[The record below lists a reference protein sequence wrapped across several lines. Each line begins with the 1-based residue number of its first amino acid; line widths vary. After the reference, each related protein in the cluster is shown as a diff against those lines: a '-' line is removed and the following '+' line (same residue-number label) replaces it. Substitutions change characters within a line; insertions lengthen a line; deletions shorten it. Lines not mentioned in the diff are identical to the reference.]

1 MWNRIRSSI
10 LLILAILAGVMSICT
25 ALTEITTVIFNVTH
39 KQLSLFGLALKYSG
53 SNRYVR
59 TLVVGIPLLYISFF
73 FLIHRY
79 LFVCFFRSLFL
90 LKVPG
95 VECYHLYKHHT
106 DVYALSFNASYL
118 CRLQFSLCYHY
129 FVLLQMP
136 TAAYQSIALSAIL
149 GQMQTVKFLG
159 KEFNFYMPA
168 ILILISLF
176 TLYKML
182 RTITKKKK
190 SGLLEANDLITCK
203 KMVVTTVMRR
213 QRMMREQELSSTGY
227 SYNSPSVV
235 THDFSPIP

>member
-1 MWNRIRSSI
+1 
-10 LLILAILAGVMSICT
+10 
-25 ALTEITTVIFNVTH
+25 
-39 KQLSLFGLALKYSG
+39 
-53 SNRYVR
+53 
-59 TLVVGIPLLYISFF
+59 
-73 FLIHRY
+73 
-79 LFVCFFRSLFL
+79 
-90 LKVPG
+90 
-95 VECYHLYKHHT
+95 
-106 DVYALSFNASYL
+106 
-118 CRLQFSLCYHY
+118 
-129 FVLLQMP
+129 MP

-168 ILILISLF
+168 ILVLISLF